1 MQYSIT
7 STIKMNNGVEIP
19 RFGLGVWRTPPG
31 VETQNSVRWAL
42 EAGYRHIDTAKLY
55 GNEEDVG
62 LVIGQSPVKREDVFV
77 TTKVWDTEQGYTP
90 TLRSC
95 EDSLKRLGMD
105 YVDLYLIHWPIPGL
119 RGETWRA
126 LIKLYENGKCRSIGV
141 SNYTV
146 RHLKELL
153 ADSPI
158 IPAIN
163 QIEFN
168 PFLYRKELM
177 DFCCSQ
183 GIVVESY
190 APLSRGRKLDNPVLG
205 KIAARHQKSAAQV
218 MIRWALQHDLVVIPK
233 SAHQERIQEN
243 AAVFDFELIPADM
256 NELDGL
262 NEDYYTVPPDRISE
276 KWE

>member
-42 EAGYRHIDTAKLY
+42 ETGYRHIDTAKLY

-62 LVIGQSPVKREDVFV
+62 LVIAQSPVKREDVFV
-77 TTKVWDTEQGYTP
+77 TTKVWDTEQGYIP

-126 LIKLYENGKCRSIGV
+126 MIKLYESGKCRSIGV

-158 IPAIN
+158 VPVIN
-163 QIEFN
+163 QVEFN

-177 DFCCSQ
+177 DFCVSQ

-190 APLSRGRKLDNPVLG
+190 APLCRGRKLDNPVLG
-205 KIAARHQKSAAQV
+205 KIATRHQKSAAQV

-243 AAVFDFELIPADM
+243 AAVFDFELTPADM

-262 NEDYYTVPPDRISE
+262 NEDYYTVPPERISE